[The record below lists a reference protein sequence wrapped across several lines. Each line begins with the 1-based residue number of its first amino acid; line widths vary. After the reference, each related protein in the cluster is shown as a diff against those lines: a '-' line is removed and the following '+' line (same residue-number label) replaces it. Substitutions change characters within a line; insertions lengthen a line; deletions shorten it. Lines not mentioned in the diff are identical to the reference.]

1 MNKEEILAKSR
12 KEKNDEWSL
21 FVENKAMRWGYYAA
35 VIMIAVFEV
44 LNVALQNYEAVSAF
58 LSVSAF
64 VTGFYEIGKA
74 KYEQKRSSWIFG
86 IFSLCMSFLMT
97 CAYIQM
103 ILE

>member
-1 MNKEEILAKSR
+1 MKKEEILAKSR

-21 FVENKAMRWGYYAA
+21 FVENKAMRWGYNAA
-35 VIMIAVFEV
+35 VIAIVVFE
-44 LNVALQNYEAVSAF
+44 LINVALQNYEVVSAF
-58 LSVSAF
+58 LSVSGF
-64 VTGFYEIGKA
+64 VTAFYEIGKA

-86 IFSLCMSFLMT
+86 IFSLCMSFLMA